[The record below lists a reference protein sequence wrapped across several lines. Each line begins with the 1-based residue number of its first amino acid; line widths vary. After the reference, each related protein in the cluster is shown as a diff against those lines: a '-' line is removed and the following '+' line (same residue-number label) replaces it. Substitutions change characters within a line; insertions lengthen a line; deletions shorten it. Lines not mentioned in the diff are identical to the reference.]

1 MRTKY
6 FKFLAYFAFLAS
18 LIYGFYHILKA
29 FDFVKEAY
37 IYTGVFALFFLNLSL
52 LFSLCKFKK
61 TKSYPKLLGIFAAFW
76 AFLHFLNYFIF
87 DRNSNFLRLFDDISH
102 RLLEASGFFA
112 FIIIFFMFL
121 SSFRFFKRIEKIR
134 KLGYVCL
141 VLASYHYFL
150 SPKVPMFWEWS
161 ALMLSLVYFMIRY
174 LKFFKFKKA

>member
-1 MRTKY
+1 
-6 FKFLAYFAFLAS
+6 
-18 LIYGFYHILKA
+18 
-29 FDFVKEAY
+29 
-37 IYTGVFALFFLNLSL
+37 
-52 LFSLCKFKK
+52 
-61 TKSYPKLLGIFAAFW
+61 
-76 AFLHFLNYFIF
+76 FLNYFIF
-87 DRNSNFLRLFDDISH
+87 DRNANFLRLFDDISH

-121 SSFRFFKRIEKIR
+121 SSFRFFKRFEKIR

>member
-1 MRTKY
+1 M
-6 FKFLAYFAFLAS
+6 
-18 LIYGFYHILKA
+18 
-29 FDFVKEAY
+29 V
-37 IYTGVFALFFLNLSL
+37 FLNLHKENKRL
-52 LFSLCKFKK
+52 KFKK
-61 TKSYPKLLGIFAAFW
+61 NKSYPKLLGIFAAFW

-87 DRNSNFLRLFDDISH
+87 DRNANFLRLFDDISH

-112 FIIIFFMFL
+112 FIIIFLIFSILLKNLKELKNIKKMM
-121 SSFRFFKRIEKIR
+121 IR

>member
-1 MRTKY
+1 
-6 FKFLAYFAFLAS
+6 
-18 LIYGFYHILKA
+18 
-29 FDFVKEAY
+29 
-37 IYTGVFALFFLNLSL
+37 
-52 LFSLCKFKK
+52 
-61 TKSYPKLLGIFAAFW
+61 YPKLLGIFAAFW

-87 DRNSNFLRLFDDISH
+87 DRNANFLRLFDDISH